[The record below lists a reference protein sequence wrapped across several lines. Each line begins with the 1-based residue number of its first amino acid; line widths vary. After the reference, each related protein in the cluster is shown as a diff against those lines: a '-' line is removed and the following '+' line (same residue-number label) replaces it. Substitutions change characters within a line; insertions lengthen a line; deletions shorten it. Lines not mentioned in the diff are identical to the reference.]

1 MFIKLG
7 IIAGIIILAGMIFS
21 NEIDVLFPSTSA
33 SVFDSLKE
41 DVSNIG
47 TKTTDSVEKRL
58 DDSIDNIIDKTSK
71 SVTNEISEV
80 GEKISDQISDAK
92 DSSQKTINEEI
103 SNFDPLKAV
112 KNIFTDN
119 SKAKFQT
126 ESTEISSSTNPV
138 SQNTDPIIYE
148 TLSLSTI
155 QESDND
161 ILLRYYDSSGKTTS
175 VNVKI
180 RTDHKEIFS
189 GTFYTSMFETIV
201 NDASG
206 IPYYVDMIVD
216 HQEYGIVNS
225 SVFNP
230 GDNSDSKIN
239 GMFSQS

>member
-7 IIAGIIILAGMIFS
+7 IIAGIVILAGMIFS
-21 NEIDVLFPSTSA
+21 NEIDILFPSTSA
-33 SVFDSLKE
+33 SVFDSLKQ

-47 TKTTDSVEKRL
+47 AKTTDSVEKRL
-58 DDSIDNIIDKTSK
+58 DDSIDNIVDKTSK
-71 SVTNEISEV
+71 SVSNEISEV
-80 GEKISDQISDAK
+80 GGKISDQIIDTK
-92 DSSQKTINEEI
+92 ESSQKTISEEI

-112 KNIFTDN
+112 KNIFADN
-119 SKAKFQT
+119 PKSEFPT
-126 ESTEISSSTNPV
+126 ESTEVSSSTNPV
-138 SQNTDPIIYE
+138 SQNTNPIIYE
-148 TLSLSTI
+148 TLSLSTMH
-155 QESDND
+155 ESDND
-161 ILLRYYDSSGKTTS
+161 ILLQYSDSSGKTTS

-180 RTDHKEIFS
+180 RTDNKEIFS

-206 IPYYVDMIVD
+206 TPYYVDMVVD
-216 HQEYGIVNS
+216 HQEYGIVTS